1 MCHKGGG
8 VDTRVVGSKKYCK
21 IFILEKKTWDQKSLI
36 GTNPSHFFSPGEQG
50 MEQWWERSPPT
61 NVASVWILA
70 STPYEF
76 FVGSLPYSERFFSGY
91 SGFPLSS
98 KTHISKSKS
107 TRNQADEEPLC
118 GCATSKSL
126 LYFIYL
132 KKIYVL
138 KGMPPRPSIPDPVVR
153 QKSFNYTSSY
163 NIIHPVK
170 DTQDLLLRP

>member
-1 MCHKGGG
+1 MCNKGGG

-50 MEQWWERSPPT
+50 TEQWWERSLPT

-76 FVGSLPYSERFFSGY
+76 FVDSLPYSERFFSGY

-98 KTHISKSKS
+98 KTHISKIQIDQESGRRRTTLWMCYLQIITLFYLFKENLRIKGHATKAFKS
-107 TRNQADEEPLC
+107 W
-118 GCATSKSL
+118 
-126 LYFIYL
+126 
-132 KKIYVL
+132 
-138 KGMPPRPSIPDPVVR
+138 
-153 QKSFNYTSSY
+153 SSC
-163 NIIHPVK
+163 
-170 DTQDLLLRP
+170 